1 MWLIGII
8 SNHINGEV
16 HYFLHSDVSLLSWIP
31 SCHPATIIQSAIL
44 VFSFMVWTVTEAPLF
59 LGATAFPH
67 QVFQP
72 LRLTERRCNTPWGF
86 LFCTNFTLY
95 VKNVARS
102 WQQKKSKV
110 WVTVLAHLEMSPLRW
125 ELLIQ
130 VYAAQS
136 GEGGDSF
143 QVQMYRQF
151 TTAGHCLVHSLSGIS
166 HIRSEK
172 LGMGG
177 TISLLLVCPGHTKVM
192 PSLPLCKLCLIM
204 SSVIPYCQI

>member
-8 SNHINGEV
+8 SNHIDGEV

-44 VFSFMVWTVTEAPLF
+44 VFSFMVWTVTEAPPF
-59 LGATAFPH
+59 FGATAFPH
-67 QVFQP
+67 RVFQP

-102 WQQKKSKV
+102 WQQKKSKA
-110 WVTVLAHLEMSPLRW
+110 WVTVFAHLEMSPLRW
-125 ELLIQ
+125 ELVTQ
-130 VYAAQS
+130 VCAAQS

-143 QVQMYRQF
+143 QVHASRQQLGTVLF
-151 TTAGHCLVHSLSGIS
+151 IHCQAYHTLEVRSWEWVGLFHCSLCVRVIQKSC
-166 HIRSEK
+166 
-172 LGMGG
+172 
-177 TISLLLVCPGHTKVM
+177 LLF
-192 PSLPLCKLCLIM
+192 
-204 SSVIPYCQI
+204 PYVNCA